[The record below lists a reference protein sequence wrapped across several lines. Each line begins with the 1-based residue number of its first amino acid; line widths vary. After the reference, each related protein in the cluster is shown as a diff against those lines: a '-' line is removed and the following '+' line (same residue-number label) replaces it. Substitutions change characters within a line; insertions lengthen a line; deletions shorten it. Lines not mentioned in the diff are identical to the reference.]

1 MKKIMSV
8 CLIFGL
14 VVSLCA
20 CASGQEPAEA
30 ACGHEAYSDLIARLE
45 AKDFDGARSLIDAME
60 GPTATEPSAT
70 SQEEPLDSD
79 SASIDMIIE
88 EMGYEPLQKEDFF
101 GDDSKFSLEIEI
113 SPDLLQK
120 GDTVE
125 LTQYN
130 VNDYFEFVDDYL
142 IAERSSCNQYIVL
155 KEEYADRLISAENV
169 RIDVSY
175 LMTNAYGEIDMKAE
189 EFKSEYFDITSKQ
202 RLSDTLEL
210 DRNNTAWIAQPTYS
224 NRKGCFQ
231 DFVMDVE
238 IESGSGTLVFSES

>member
-20 CASGQEPAEA
+20 CASGQEPVEA

-45 AKDFDGARSLIDAME
+45 AKDFDGARSIIDILE
-60 GPTATEPSAT
+60 GQENPVATVMVETTAAETPA
-70 SQEEPLDSD
+70 QEEPTLPPAQPGSVVT
-79 SASIDMIIE
+79 ADM
-88 EMGYEPLQKEDFF
+88 
-101 GDDSKFSLEIEI
+101 EIV
-113 SPDLLQK
+113 K
-120 GDTVE
+120 

-130 VNDYFEFVDDYL
+130 VNEYFEFVDDYL
-142 IAERSSCNQYIVL
+142 ISERSGCNQHIVL

-238 IESGSGTLVFSES
+238 IESGSGTLVFSK

>member
-20 CASGQEPAEA
+20 CASGQEPAKA

-45 AKDFDGARSLIDAME
+45 AKDFDGARSIIDILERQENPVATVMVE
-60 GPTATEPSAT
+60 TTAAETLA
-70 SQEEPLDSD
+70 QEEPTLPPAQPGSVVT
-79 SASIDMIIE
+79 ADM
-88 EMGYEPLQKEDFF
+88 
-101 GDDSKFSLEIEI
+101 EIV
-113 SPDLLQK
+113 K
-120 GDTVE
+120 

-142 IAERSSCNQYIVL
+142 IAERSGCNQYIVL

-169 RIDVSY
+169 RIGVSY